1 MSWVLTERTWAAAGV
16 FALLSLVITCH
27 QIYKHLYYWSKPEYQ
42 KWIVRILFMVPVYAF
57 ASWLSLKFF
66 DSSVYFDAV
75 RNCYEA
81 FVIYSFLSLCFA
93 YLGGEAA
100 VVHALTGRFHK
111 PKVLTLTCCVKPFP
125 YNITF
130 LRLCKKCVLQFCFI
144 KPATSLVTIILES
157 YGLFSEGDLS
167 PNRGF
172 LYCAILY
179 NFSIFLAMM
188 SLLWFYQATSDLLA
202 PHKPVLKFL
211 IVKSV
216 IFLAFWQ
223 GMGLS
228 IVESL
233 GYFENEDK
241 AEPGELSAAYQ
252 NFFICVEMFFVAILH
267 LKAFSV
273 EPFKQDSDALS
284 RGHALGRVSSNLKSA
299 LSPRD
304 LVDDTIRNFSSKY
317 NKYHH
322 HSNDSGDEG
331 PHDADEERADD
342 DDNASVDSWNDEPS
356 LSSSRQVRERNS
368 LLASRQDS
376 HEEENTDDE
385 EASFADGVML
395 WPLMAWQNPP
405 HRSMYS
411 FQLECINIR
420 PGQP

>member
-1 MSWVLTERTWAAAGV
+1 MSWVLSEATWAVSGV

-27 QIYKHLYYWSKPEYQ
+27 QIYMHLYYWSKPEYQ
-42 KWIVRILFMVPVYAF
+42 KWIVRILIMVPVYSF

-66 DSSVYFDAV
+66 DASLYFDAV
-75 RNCYEA
+75 RDCYEA

-111 PKVLTLTCCVKPFP
+111 PQVITLTCCVKPFP

-144 KPATSLVTIILES
+144 KPATSLVTIILEA
-157 YGLFSEGDLS
+157 YGLFAEGDLDPS
-167 PNRGF
+167 RGY
-172 LYCAILY
+172 LWCAILY
-179 NFSIFLAMM
+179 NLSIFLAMLA
-188 SLLWFYQATSDLLA
+188 LLWFYKATADLLK

-228 IVESL
+228 IAEGL
-233 GYFENEDK
+233 GSFSNETE
-241 AEPGELSAAYQ
+241 AEPGELSGAYQ
-252 NFFICVEMFFVAILH
+252 NFFICVEMFFVSILH

-273 EPFKQDSDALS
+273 EPFKADQPGSS

-322 HSNDSGDEG
+322 HSNDS
-331 PHDADEERADD
+331 DEERDNEADKENND
-342 DDNASVDSWNDEPS
+342 GGVNADSASIDSWGDEPS
-356 LSSSRQVRERNS
+356 LTSTKASHRRQEKGS
-368 LLASRQDS
+368 LLTSRADS
-376 HEEENTDDE
+376 PNEDTDDE
-385 EASFADGVML
+385 EASFA
-395 WPLMAWQNPP
+395 
-405 HRSMYS
+405 
-411 FQLECINIR
+411 
-420 PGQP
+420 